1 MNSCFIR
8 DYISDCMSMKKISPL
23 TIITICFG
31 AILFLVVL
39 NIVGFSKIIEAIKLL
54 SFSNILILCAVFA
67 VQLTLWTISL
77 KIILASFGYKLPFK
91 TLAILNSIKYTFSCI
106 TPFLNT
112 GGEPVQ
118 IYLLYKEYDIPLT
131 KGTTAVFLERMLRF
145 TVSLSI
151 VVLGI
156 FYVFSKFTLP
166 NNVVF
171 VCLVS
176 LLPWFLFVY
185 IFYKKNLAGEGFIHF
200 ILALFGIF
208 RFNFVKKIED
218 PINKIDQD
226 MSEFLTRHKKELA
239 SCLALSFIS
248 VLMEIVQIYLLLSFL
263 HSSLTM
269 PGIFLI
275 FLIMKI
281 AMFIPV
287 PGALGVLETGITGA
301 FVIQNMASSLGF
313 VFTLVFRFVGL
324 ILAIP
329 GMLFFPY
336 FGIKLRK
343 ALSSDLSSIL
353 EYAKNNLKKQN
364 KK

>member
-1 MNSCFIR
+1 
-8 DYISDCMSMKKISPL
+8 MKKISPL

-31 AILFLVVL
+31 AVLFLVVL
-39 NIVGFSKIIEAIKLL
+39 NAVGFSKIIEAVKLL
-54 SFSNILILCAVFA
+54 SFSNILILCAVFV
-67 VQLTLWTISL
+67 VQLVLCTISL
-77 KIILASFGYKLPFK
+77 KIILTSFGYKLSFK
-91 TLAILNSIKYTFSCI
+91 TLAILNSIKYTFSYI

-118 IYLLYKEYDIPLT
+118 IYLLYKNYNTSVTE
-131 KGTTAVFLERMLRF
+131 GTSAVFLERMLRF

-151 VVLGI
+151 VILGI
-156 FYVFSKFTLP
+156 FYILSKFTLP
-166 NNVVF
+166 NNLVF
-171 VCLVS
+171 ICLIS
-176 LLPWFLFVY
+176 LSPWLLFVY
-185 IFYKKNLAGEGFIHF
+185 VFYKKALAGEGFIHF

-208 RFNFVKKIED
+208 RFSFVKKIED

-226 MSEFLTRHKKELA
+226 MSEFLTRYKKELA

-263 HSSLTM
+263 HSPLTM